1 MSLSAIPNNFNPGVT
16 PTVFLPVDGREALFV
31 ASIQAGLSGSL
42 PIERCFDKYGILWK
56 WSTFELSAIAPGLS
70 AIPGLSSTRTPYPSS
85 WATVGCLGLS
95 GNPGSGSSY
104 TNSTPGGFPK
114 KWRNEGALSAEFFS
128 PATASCIADKI
139 TWTLSASNWLQINPQ
154 INDLSATTDF
164 IYSLKFEDYGTEYNK
179 INIYQDTLV
188 TVRAQVTGTCCDL
201 QSDPISCVPAFID
214 ESYTFKVIAPPL
226 VKLYTPNRYNLT
238 GVNINF
244 ENLITNTAY
253 ITALRIDLD
262 DSKEIFLTGS
272 NITNSISV
280 SYDILGFKTLRVTS
294 YLNYT
299 DIPYTV
305 TLPDIIEIVKEYD
318 TVSSREYRSV
328 LTPIVLPWPDQP
340 KVGINDWAVED
351 NINNCF
357 EKFSENLEYLE
368 SRGRAYTGTFS
379 DYFGYLGAQP
389 NILITGVTG
398 CPVWTWEDLDCLNT
412 TLPYSVTWRDVYIPP
427 TSATDPGSIGEW
439 VDCGT
444 WIDLDCRNAFFN
456 PNCRQKYCVDWNWKA
471 RKRANSTSTFET
483 TWQSSVSGGQ
493 YQKHWFYEPCDESR
507 VVVCDE
513 GVWNV
518 NLPNLDTF
526 YDPIPSPA
534 IQQRCTFTGVVSKQN
549 KLYTS
554 LKTIIK
560 LLDSDYTA
568 TYYSNR
574 DSFDGVLAFSN
585 IRNICMDSSD
595 KIYVLDNILSQVA
608 VYTYEPDTSGDDWV
622 LFTSWGGF
630 GTTASTTNKFSNPN
644 DIHIDQF
651 DDVWVTDTGNGCIKH
666 YSNTGTWLNTI
677 TDDELKITT
686 PLSVAVDSQK
696 MVHVLTNKEIRV
708 YSYEGVYKQSY
719 SYTEF
724 TTSNAPVKIN
734 TSYNRE
740 IIYLALET
748 QVLKFFRNGVF
759 AGYIIQEKENLP
771 TITSLYQ
778 DEYRN
783 LLITAGDKI
792 LKYPDLMT
800 QKLLKGSLPSNYWSL
815 QDILINKDEYVQ
827 NWVYTKAF
835 QRMWDNIETFR
846 NTLLFDEAYPCKS
859 YKPPLHGKEKM
870 IIGQNEIVTST
881 VINRVVRYLWE
892 NFETLIDYFDPSC
905 ESTTL

>member
-1 MSLSAIPNNFNPGVT
+1 MSLSAIPNIFNPGAT
-16 PTVFLPVDGREALFV
+16 PTVFLPVDGREAFFV
-31 ASIQAGLSGSL
+31 ASIQAGLSGAL
-42 PIERCFDKYGILWK
+42 PLERCFDKYGILWK
-56 WSTFELSAIAPGLS
+56 WSTFELSAIPQ
-70 AIPGLSSTRTPYPSS
+70 LSSTRTPCPSS
-85 WATVGCLGLS
+85 WATVDCLGLS
-95 GNPGSGSSY
+95 GNPNTTGY
-104 TNSTPGGFPK
+104 ITTTPGLFPK
-114 KWRNEGALSAEFFS
+114 KWRNEGGLSAQFFS
-128 PATASCIADKI
+128 PATTSCTADKI
-139 TWTLSASNWLQINPQ
+139 TWTLSASNWPQ
-154 INDLSATTDF
+154 IFTEINYLSATSDF
-164 IYSLKFEDYGTEYNK
+164 IYSLRFEDYGTEYNK

-188 TVRAQVTGTCCDL
+188 TVRAQVTGFCCSETVPITCE
-201 QSDPISCVPAFID
+201 PAFID

-244 ENLITNTAY
+244 ENLITNLAY
-253 ITALRIDLD
+253 VTGLRIDLD

-272 NITNSISV
+272 NITNSFSV
-280 SYDILGFKTLRVTS
+280 SYDVVGFKTLKVTS

-299 DIPYTV
+299 EVPYAV
-305 TLPDIIEIVKEYD
+305 TLPDIIEVVSVYD
-318 TVSSREYRSV
+318 TVSPREYRSV
-328 LTPIVLPWPDQP
+328 LTPIELPWPNQP
-340 KVGINDWAVED
+340 KVGTNDWVVED

-357 EKFSENLEYLE
+357 EKFYENLEYLE

-389 NILITGVTG
+389 NILVTGVTG
-398 CPVWTWEDLDCLNT
+398 CPVWTWADLDCFNT

-427 TSATDPGSIGEW
+427 TSATDPSSIGQW

-444 WIDLDCRNAFFN
+444 WTALDCRDALIN
-456 PNCRQKYCVDWNWKA
+456 PNCNQKYCVDWNWKA
-471 RKRANSTSTFET
+471 RKKANSINSIET
-483 TWQSSVSGGQ
+483 TWQSSVSGGL
-493 YQKHWFYEPCDESR
+493 YKKRWFYEPCDESR
-507 VVVCDE
+507 IVICDE

-518 NLPNLDTF
+518 NLPNLDTY

-534 IQQRCTFTGVVSKQN
+534 VQQRCTFTGIVSKQN

-560 LLDSDYTA
+560 LLESNYTA
-568 TYYSNR
+568 TYYSFR

-585 IRNICMDSSD
+585 IKNICMDSSN

-608 VYTYEPDTSGDDWV
+608 VYTYEPDTPGEDWT
-622 LFTSWGGF
+622 LFTNWGGF
-630 GTTASTTNKFSNPN
+630 GTAASTNKFSNPN

-651 DDVWVTDTGNGCIKH
+651 DDVWVTDTGNSCIKH

-677 TDDELKITT
+677 TDDELKINA
-686 PLSVAVDSQK
+686 PLSVAIDSQK
-696 MVHVLTNKEIRV
+696 MVHVLTSKEIRV
-708 YSYEGVYKQSY
+708 YTYEGVYKQSY

-724 TTSNAPVKIN
+724 TTSKAPVKIN

-740 IIYLALET
+740 VVYLALQT

-759 AGYIIQEKENLP
+759 AGYIIQEKENLSP
-771 TITSLYQ
+771 ITSLYQ
-778 DEYRN
+778 DEFRN

-800 QKLLKGSLPSNYWSL
+800 QKLLKGTLPSSYWSL
-815 QDILINKDEYVQ
+815 QDILINKEEYVQ

-835 QRMWDNIETFR
+835 QRMWDNIEIFR
-846 NTLLFDEAYPCKS
+846 NTLLFDETNPCKS
-859 YKPPLHGKEKM
+859 YKAPLHGKEKM

-881 VINRVVRYLWE
+881 VVNRVISYLWE

-905 ESTTL
+905 EATTL

>member
-1 MSLSAIPNNFNPGVT
+1 MSLSAIPNTFDPGA
-16 PTVFLPVDGREALFV
+16 PSAVFLPVNGREALFV
-31 ASIQAGLSGSL
+31 ASLQAGLSGAL
-42 PIERCFDKYGILWK
+42 PLEKCFDKYGILWK
-56 WSTFELSAIAPGLS
+56 WSTFELSAIPQ
-70 AIPGLSSTRTPYPSS
+70 LSSTLTPYSPSS
-85 WATVGCLGLS
+85 WATIGCLGLS
-95 GNPGSGSSY
+95 GNSGS
-104 TNSTPGGFPK
+104 NSFINTIPGPFPK
-114 KWRNEGALSAEFFS
+114 KWRNEGGLSAEYFA
-128 PATASCIADKI
+128 PLTTSCTADKI
-139 TWTLSASNWLQINPQ
+139 IWTLSAINWSIPRTEINY
-154 INDLSATTDF
+154 ISATTDF
-164 IYSLKFEDYGTEYNK
+164 IYSLKFDGYGTSYPN

-188 TVRAQVTGTCCDL
+188 TVRAQVTGTCCNVE
-201 QSDPISCVPAFID
+201 STSISCEPAFID
-214 ESYTFKVIAPPL
+214 ESFTFKVIAPPL
-226 VKLYTPNRYNLT
+226 VKIYTPNRYNLT

-244 ENLITNTAY
+244 ENLTTGLNY
-253 ITALRIDLD
+253 VTALKIDLD

-272 NITNSISV
+272 NITNTFSV
-280 SYDILGFKTLRVTS
+280 SYDVVGFKTLRVTT

-299 DIPYTV
+299 EIPYTV
-305 TLPDIIEIVKEYD
+305 TLPDIIEVVSEYD
-318 TVSSREYRSV
+318 TVSPREYRSV
-328 LTPIVLPWPDQP
+328 LTPIELPWPEQP

-357 EKFSENLEYLE
+357 EKFYENLEYLE

-389 NILITGVTG
+389 NILVTG
-398 CPVWTWEDLDCLNT
+398 ASGCPIWTWEDLDCLNT

-427 TSATDPGSIGEW
+427 TSATDPSSIGQW

-444 WIDLDCRNAFFN
+444 WTALDCRNALIFN
-456 PNCRQKYCVDWNWKA
+456 PNCNEKYCVDWNWKA
-471 RKRANSTSTFET
+471 RKKANSTNTFET
-483 TWQSSVSGGQ
+483 TWQSAVSGGQ
-493 YQKHWFYEPCDESR
+493 YQKRWFYEPCEESR
-507 VVVCDE
+507 IVVCDE

-518 NLPNLDTF
+518 NLPNLDDY

-554 LKTIIK
+554 LRTIIK
-560 LLDSDYTA
+560 LFDSDYTA
-568 TYYSNR
+568 TYYSFR

-585 IRNICMDSSD
+585 IKNICMDSEN

-608 VYTYEPDTSGDDWV
+608 VYTYEPDTIGDDWT
-622 LFTSWGGF
+622 LFTNWGGF
-630 GTTASTTNKFSNPN
+630 GTAASTNKFSNPN

-677 TDDELKITT
+677 TDDELKVNA
-686 PLSVAVDSQK
+686 PLSVAIDSQR
-696 MVHVLTNKEIRV
+696 MIHVLTKKEIRV
-708 YSYEGVYKQSY
+708 YTYEGIYKQSY
-719 SYTEF
+719 SYSES
-724 TTSNAPVKIN
+724 TTSKAPVKIN

-740 IIYLALET
+740 VIYLALET

-771 TITSLYQ
+771 PITGLYQ

-800 QKLLKGSLPSNYWSL
+800 QKLLKGRLPSNYWSL
-815 QDILINKDEYVQ
+815 QDILINKEEYVQ

-835 QRMWDNIETFR
+835 QRMWDNIEIFR
-846 NTLLFDEAYPCKS
+846 NTLLFDTTNPCKA
-859 YKPPLHGKEKM
+859 YKEPVHGKEKM

-881 VINRVVRYLWE
+881 VVNRVIRYLWE